1 MFVEPIR
8 CENFAEFCRVR
19 KGATNSA
26 SNAAKSI
33 LQFLKWAKTE
43 AAFAEHLQK
52 ILQSED
58 ILRSKRQRWKKAI
71 EVERSLRSRMY
82 FLACHFLVIGNSK
95 VFSERSFVADSAAA
109 YAARYEWLEVEQLQE
124 LNSCLRTRMARL
136 VEKFIVHRHAKEAWA
151 LQARGIDQKEASAE
165 EKQRLMMALKA
176 LKKHKRNSKRI
187 LKAKSNRQALAEFAR
202 QYQRLLCTLLFLSI
216 GCQRRG
222 TLMIMFTDS
231 FERVVKGQLKGW
243 TMFTVSTEKTR
254 RLHGQKVPIHP
265 DVGELLWF
273 WMDEMRPHLLKVAK
287 LQAAARAKVL
297 PIRRGDNGNG
307 EPAERPDPLTM
318 FLDPKTG
325 SWPKLSHLSSW
336 VKETIKLCLGR
347 EYNLGPLQLR
357 RILPSLVWEQ
367 QLHLEGQS
375 PTAFMEQYAS
385 LVNSSGTMLFKHYI
399 RVTDE
404 SIYSKVVHQIDEQLF
419 QTPKSRQISAD
430 LRRLLNVANAE
441 PDNII
446 LGEAEVESALVS
458 QNEQLELK
466 NAQLLQ
472 ERQEM
477 ASRLQAAL
485 AMNARLQKKVER
497 LESKGTQSQDQSKAY
512 ADPTSSS
519 SSVEEESE
527 SNDSKD
533 QLDSE
538 DWQALTEL

>member
-1 MFVEPIR
+1 
-8 CENFAEFCRVR
+8 
-19 KGATNSA
+19 
-26 SNAAKSI
+26 
-33 LQFLKWAKTE
+33 
-43 AAFAEHLQK
+43 
-52 ILQSED
+52 
-58 ILRSKRQRWKKAI
+58 
-71 EVERSLRSRMY
+71 
-82 FLACHFLVIGNSK
+82 
-95 VFSERSFVADSAAA
+95 
-109 YAARYEWLEVEQLQE
+109 
-124 LNSCLRTRMARL
+124 MAGL
-136 VEKFIVHRHAKEAWA
+136 VEKFVVHRHAKEAWV
-151 LQARGIDQKEASAE
+151 LQAQGIAQKDASEE
-165 EKQRLMMALKA
+165 EKHRLMMALKA
-176 LKKHKRNSKRI
+176 LKKHKKNRQRI
-187 LKAKSNRQALAEFAR
+187 LKAKSNGQALAEFAR

-243 TMFTVSTEKTR
+243 TIFTVSTEKTR

-287 LQAAARAKVL
+287 SQASVRAKVL
-297 PIRRGDNGNG
+297 GIGRSGEASG
-307 EPAERPDPLTM
+307 EPCNRPDPLTM

-336 VKETIKLCLGR
+336 VKDTVKLCLGR

-404 SIYSKVVHQIDEQLF
+404 SIYSKVVRRIDEQLL
-419 QTPKSRQISAD
+419 QTPKSRKISAD

-441 PDNII
+441 PDAII
-446 LGEAEVESALVS
+446 IGEAEVESTLLR
-458 QNEQLELK
+458 QNKQLELK
-466 NAQLLQ
+466 NAELLR

-477 ASRLQAAL
+477 ASRLQAL
-485 AMNARLQKKVER
+485 LETNARLQRKVNR
-497 LESKGTQSQDQSKAY
+497 LQANGIQLRDQSETAGDPPSSNSS
-512 ADPTSSS
+512 ADRD
-519 SSVEEESE
+519 SE
-527 SNDSKD
+527 SADSKD
-533 QLDSE
+533 QLDSD
-538 DWQALTEL
+538 DWQALSGFHS